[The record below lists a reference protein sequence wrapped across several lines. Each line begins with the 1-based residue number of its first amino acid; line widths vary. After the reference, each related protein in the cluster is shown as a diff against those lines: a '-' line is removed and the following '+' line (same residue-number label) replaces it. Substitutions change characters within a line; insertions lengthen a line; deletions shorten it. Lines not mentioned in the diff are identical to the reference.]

1 MWEMLVAGNGGT
13 IQHACS
19 LTEAVSAALIWGAEI
34 THKLSTL
41 LTAFLYHRMRHGKAE
56 PAVGKRGV
64 RHKTFDRVMLSHCH
78 QLL

>member
-13 IQHACS
+13 VQHACS

-41 LTAFLYHRMRHGKAE
+41 
-56 PAVGKRGV
+56 
-64 RHKTFDRVMLSHCH
+64 
-78 QLL
+78 